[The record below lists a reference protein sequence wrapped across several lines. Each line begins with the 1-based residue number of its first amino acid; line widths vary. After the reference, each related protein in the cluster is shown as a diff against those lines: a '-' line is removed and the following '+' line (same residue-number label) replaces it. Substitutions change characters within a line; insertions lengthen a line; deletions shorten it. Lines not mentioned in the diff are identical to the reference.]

1 MNPLT
6 VIKKW
11 LVRVKQPRKELNGK
25 SVCPFATMPSVVVV
39 DKLTLNNVKPI
50 GTTITMYVENTVQ
63 SSFEDIDTICQQ
75 LKKINQDYIFL
86 PDHPEKK
93 NYINGVETGNG
104 HLPIIIVQLKK
115 ELLSARRGLEKT
127 DYYDHWD
134 KKYLDE
140 IKSYGD

>member
-6 VIKKW
+6 VVKNW
-11 LVRVKQPRKELNGK
+11 LAKVKQPRKELNGK

-39 DKLTLNNVKPI
+39 DKLTLDNVKPI
-50 GTTITMYVENTVQ
+50 GTTITIYVENTVQ
-63 SSFEDIDTICQQ
+63 SSFEDIDNICRQ
-75 LKKINQDYIFL
+75 LKETNPNYIFL

-104 HLPIIIVQLKK
+104 HLPIIIVQLKN
-115 ELLSARRGLEKT
+115 ELLSARRSLEKT